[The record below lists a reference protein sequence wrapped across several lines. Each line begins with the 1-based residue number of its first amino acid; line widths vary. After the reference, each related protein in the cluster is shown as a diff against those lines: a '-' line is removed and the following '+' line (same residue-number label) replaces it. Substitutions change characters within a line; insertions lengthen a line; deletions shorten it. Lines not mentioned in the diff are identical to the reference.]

1 MRGDLLSHQRL
12 HLRLS
17 RGECRLVLVD
27 TVAAV
32 IIGTIRALVLAILV
46 SRGAALVLDLLNVI
60 RQLAVAG
67 VISHVNGDVKG
78 LLIV

>member
-1 MRGDLLSHQRL
+1 MPRVMQCKIILMNSPVRADLLSHQRL

-27 TVAAV
+27 TIAAV

-46 SRGAALVLDLLNVI
+46 SRGGQ
-60 RQLAVAG
+60 R
-67 VISHVNGDVKG
+67 
-78 LLIV
+78 